1 MLSACARTYLVSCS
15 RAHHTQLWLAGNR
28 RSSRVFCD
36 PAKEQQLCAC
46 VCARVRVCACAPIYL
61 LVRLKRKR
69 RLPLSILNDAKRV
82 MSHPSKAWLTVDK
95 QQFQKLYSL
104 CVVFLCGLV
113 LKYFQGNNVSVFI
126 RGRSRIST
134 FFFPFLH
141 FTGLNNNVL
150 RFNQA

>member
-1 MLSACARTYLVSCS
+1 MCAHIPGFLQPCTPH
-15 RAHHTQLWLAGNR
+15 AALASGEPQIQPSVLR
-28 RSSRVFCD
+28 PCKGAAAV
-36 PAKEQQLCAC
+36 C
-46 VCARVRVCACAPIYL
+46 VCVRACGCVCACAPIYL

-82 MSHPSKAWLTVDK
+82 MLHPSKAWLTVDK

-113 LKYFQGNNVSVFI
+113 LKYFEGNNVSVFI

-134 FFFPFLH
+134 CFFFFFL
-141 FTGLNNNVL
+141 FCTS
-150 RFNQA
+150 QASTIMF

>member
-1 MLSACARTYLVSCS
+1 MCAHAPGFLQPCTPH
-15 RAHHTQLWLAGNR
+15 AALASWEPQIQPSVLKPCKGAAAVCV
-28 RSSRVFCD
+28 RV
-36 PAKEQQLCAC
+36 CAC
-46 VCARVRVCACAPIYL
+46 GCVCACAPIYL

-82 MSHPSKAWLTVDK
+82 MLHPSKAWLTVNK

-134 FFFPFLH
+134 FSSFFFSFLH

>member
-1 MLSACARTYLVSCS
+1 MCAHIPGFLQPCTPH
-15 RAHHTQLWLAGNR
+15 AALASWEPQIQPSVLRPCKGAAA
-28 RSSRVFCD
+28 VCV
-36 PAKEQQLCAC
+36 C
-46 VCARVRVCACAPIYL
+46 VCACGCVCACAPIYL

-82 MSHPSKAWLTVDK
+82 MLHPSKAWLTVDK

-104 CVVFLCGLV
+104 CVVFLCGLL

-134 FFFPFLH
+134 CFFVFFPLLH